1 MPSGSIRIG
10 IDARTLGAARIT
22 GVERYVRSLITHLA
36 AIAELPECLLYV
48 DSPEIATTPPIALGT
63 SMRMRLVS
71 PGRAWL
77 RLRLP
82 LALRADRVAV
92 MHFPATVLPRLLPC
106 PSVVTVH
113 DLAFEF
119 HPECYDPADLR
130 MQLQGAR
137 RSIKRAT
144 SVLAVSQSTADDVI
158 RLYRRDRE
166 NITVTREGVDERFL
180 APGPTDPPPGWPD
193 SYVLYVGS
201 LAPRKNLASLLEAY
215 AEARAQGIPETLV
228 LAGAGPPDYV
238 AALRSEAVALG
249 IIEDVIFS
257 GYLADDLL
265 PAAYA
270 NARAF
275 VYLSLYEG

>member
-1 MPSGSIRIG
+1 
-10 IDARTLGAARIT
+10 
-22 GVERYVRSLITHLA
+22 
-36 AIAELPECLLYV
+36 
-48 DSPEIATTPPIALGT
+48 
-63 SMRMRLVS
+63 
-71 PGRAWL
+71 
-77 RLRLP
+77 
-82 LALRADRVAV
+82 
-92 MHFPATVLPRLLPC
+92 
-106 PSVVTVH
+106 
-113 DLAFEF
+113 
-119 HPECYDPADLR
+119 
-130 MQLQGAR
+130 
-137 RSIKRAT
+137 
-144 SVLAVSQSTADDVI
+144 
-158 RLYRRDRE
+158 DRE

-215 AEARAQGIPETLV
+215 AGARAQGVQEPLV
-228 LAGAGPPDYV
+228 LAGAGAPDYV

-275 VYLSLYEG
+275 VYLSLDEGFGLPILEAMACGTPVIASASSCFPEIVGDAGVLVEPRDVQAQARALVELLTDESKRQELAAKSRERARQFSWRDAAAQTLDVYLRASGER